1 MLLRTITTAL
11 AFWAVTAEIPQ
22 AVLGSGTS
30 AAVQT
35 APHCRYIPE
44 DAGWPQ
50 PHLWNQLKR
59 TVDGRLI
66 ATVPVG
72 SVCHYPNYDEAKCN
86 ELTKA
91 WGLAQTGV
99 PRPAEFLALYF
110 QNNTCTPFT
119 PTSTRCVLGNYASYS
134 IDARSI
140 DDVRAGIDFAQKH
153 NVRLVV
159 KNSGHDFYGQ
169 STGKGALSLW
179 MHHYNKTTMIH
190 NYASSYYNGPA
201 LHVQTGAEGAAAGAH
216 ASAEGYTVVAGSCP
230 TVKMA
235 GGYLGGG
242 GHSYLSGIYGFA
254 ADNVLEWEMV
264 TADGERVVATPT
276 QNQDLYWALSGGGA
290 GTYGVVLSA
299 TVRVFPNEVTSNAA
313 FSFSV
318 GQAGGIEEYWN
329 AVSTFHQQLKPLLDQ
344 GMVAEYG
351 FTNETLV
358 VTGVM
363 APGHTSDS
371 LQSSLQ
377 PLVDAL
383 TAKSC
388 SQLTIQS
395 LGMKLAQADSY
406 YGLYKAEIES
416 HLAGLVFPAAMAGR
430 FVPRKIM
437 DIDAT
442 ELDKALRAVADRG
455 YAYAVIALNALNS
468 VRNRTAPPI
477 AANAVQPNFN
487 DAYSSLMIS
496 PRWTNSL
503 PWSEAQVL
511 QDQLINEILPMY
523 DAAAPDAGGYKNE
536 GNWAEKDI
544 KKSFYAGT
552 YERLEEIKKKMDPSG
567 FFYGITSVGFDRFDW
582 DSAGRLCKA

>member
-1 MLLRTITTAL
+1 
-11 AFWAVTAEIPQ
+11 
-22 AVLGSGTS
+22 
-30 AAVQT
+30 
-35 APHCRYIPE
+35 
-44 DAGWPQ
+44 
-50 PHLWNQLKR
+50 
-59 TVDGRLI
+59 
-66 ATVPVG
+66 
-72 SVCHYPNYDEAKCN
+72 
-86 ELTKA
+86 
-91 WGLAQTGV
+91 
-99 PRPAEFLALYF
+99 
-110 QNNTCTPFT
+110 
-119 PTSTRCVLGNYASYS
+119 
-134 IDARSI
+134 
-140 DDVRAGIDFAQKH
+140 
-153 NVRLVV
+153 
-159 KNSGHDFYGQ
+159 
-169 STGKGALSLW
+169 
-179 MHHYNKTTMIH
+179 
-190 NYASSYYNGPA
+190 
-201 LHVQTGAEGAAAGAH
+201 
-216 ASAEGYTVVAGSCP
+216 
-230 TVKMA
+230 
-235 GGYLGGG
+235 
-242 GHSYLSGIYGFA
+242 
-254 ADNVLEWEMV
+254 MV

>member
-1 MLLRTITTAL
+1 MLIRTITTAFT
-11 AFWAVTAEIPQ
+11 FWAVTAAISQ
-22 AVLGSGTS
+22 AVLGSETS

-35 APHCRYIPE
+35 AIQCRYIPE

-50 PHLWNQLKR
+50 PQLWHQLNR

-72 SVCHYPNYDEAKCN
+72 SVCHFPNYDEAKCN
-86 ELTKA
+86 DLTTT
-91 WGLAQTGV
+91 WGLVQTAV

-119 PTSTRCVLGNYASYS
+119 PSSTRCVLGNYASYS
-134 IDARSI
+134 IDVRSI
-140 DDVRAGIDFAQKH
+140 DDVRAGISFAQER
-153 NVRLVV
+153 NIRLVI

-179 MHHYNKTTMIH
+179 MHNYNKTAIIPS
-190 NYASSYYNGPA
+190 YSSSYYEGPA
-201 LHVQTGAEGAAAGAH
+201 LHVQTGAEAAAAGAYV
-216 ASAEGYTVVAGSCP
+216 SAQGYTVVAGSCP
-230 TVKMA
+230 TVKTA

-254 ADNVLEWEMV
+254 ADNVLEWEIV

-276 QNQDLYWALSGGGA
+276 QNADLYWALSGGGS

-313 FSFSV
+313 FSFSAS
-318 GQAGGIEEYWN
+318 QAGGVEQYWN
-329 AVSTFHQQLKPLLDQ
+329 AVSAFHQQLKPLLDQ

-351 FTNETLV
+351 FTNETMV

-363 APGHTSDS
+363 APGQTSDS

-377 PLVDAL
+377 PLIEAL

-388 SQLTIQS
+388 SQLTVES
-395 LGMKLAQADSY
+395 LRIKLAQADSY
-406 YGLYKAEIES
+406 YDLYKAEIES

-430 FVPRKIM
+430 FVPRKVM
-437 DIDAT
+437 DANPT
-442 ELDKALRAVADRG
+442 ELHTALRAIADRG
-455 YAYAVIALNALNS
+455 YSYAVIALNTLNS

-477 AANAVQPNFN
+477 APNAVQPNFN

-496 PRWTNSL
+496 PRWSNSL

-511 QDQLINEILPMY
+511 QDQLMNEILPMY
-523 DAAAPDAGGYKNE
+523 DVVAPDAGAYKNE
-536 GNWAEKDI
+536 ANWAEKDL
-544 KKSFYAGT
+544 KQSFYAGT
-552 YERLEEIKKKMDPSG
+552 YERLDYIKKKVDPAG
-567 FFYGITSVGFDRFDW
+567 FFYGITSVGFDRFAW
-582 DSAGRLCKA
+582 DSEGRLCEA